1 MISSMSTIENPR
13 PPLPPFDTTTAAQK
27 VRAAEDAWNNR
38 NPERVSL
45 GYTRD
50 SVWRDRSEFCPA
62 AKPSFSF

>member
-1 MISSMSTIENPR
+1 MISSMSRKENPR

-27 VRAAEDAWNNR
+27 VRAAADAWNNR

-50 SVWRDRSEFCPA
+50 SV
-62 AKPSFSF
+62 